1 MISKPTTYDIFVY
14 GTLRSGGEYHHLY
27 LRYCPCLLRNYRLPN
42 YALYDYAGLYPFMVP
57 ETGQS
62 VVGEVY
68 RVSPATK
75 EALDDFE
82 DVAERLYRLVYL
94 PGHGFHTY
102 LGDNVDI
109 TLMPRVPGGDWLTYC
124 SAG

>member
-1 MISKPTTYDIFVY
+1 MISKLTTYDIFVY

-27 LRYCPCLLRNYRLPN
+27 LRYCKCLLRSYRLLN

-68 RVSPATK
+68 RVPPATK

-94 PGHGFHTY
+94 PLHGFHTY
-102 LGDNVDI
+102 VGDRVD
-109 TLMPRVPGGDWLTYC
+109 TTEMPRVPGGDWLTYC

>member
-1 MISKPTTYDIFVY
+1 MINKPTTYDIFVY
-14 GTLRSGGEYHHLY
+14 GTLRSGGEYHQLY
-27 LRYCPCLLRNYRLPN
+27 LRYCPRLLPDYRLPN
-42 YALYDYAGLYPFMVP
+42 HALYDYAGLYPFMVP

-68 RVSPATK
+68 RVPQATK

-82 DVAERLYRLVYL
+82 DVEERLYRFVYL
-94 PGHGFHTY
+94 PMHGFHTY
-102 LGDNVDI
+102 LKDNIDI

>member
-1 MISKPTTYDIFVY
+1 MFSKPTTYDIFVY
-14 GTLRSGGEYHHLY
+14 GTLRSGGEYHSLY
-27 LRYCPCLLRNYRLPN
+27 LRYFPCLLADYWLPN

-57 ETGQS
+57 ETGRS

-68 RVSPATK
+68 RVPRATK

-82 DVAERLYRLVYL
+82 DVAERLYRWVYL
-94 PGHGFHTY
+94 PMHGFYTY
-102 LGDNVDI
+102 LADNIDI
-109 TLMPRVPGGDWLTYC
+109 ATMPRVPGGDWLTYC